1 VTGGVRST
9 PSAPPATR
17 RAGTQS
23 LAELPILIVVA
34 VLAAVVVKSFVA
46 QPFYIPSKSMYPQLQ
61 VGDRIVVSKLAYDL
75 HGPRRGDIVV
85 FDAPPSEATPARTSR
100 NPVVRASRAFAEAIG
115 VLQVKTE
122 FIKRVIGLPGDTVQ
136 GRNGRVYVNGL
147 YLYEPYLP
155 RGTLTSDFGPL
166 KVPAGQLWVM
176 GDNRGDSKDSRVFGP
191 VRESTVVGRT
201 VWRVWPF
208 SRACFL

>member
-1 VTGGVRST
+1 M
-9 PSAPPATR
+9 
-17 RAGTQS
+17 
-23 LAELPILIVVA
+23 
-34 VLAAVVVKSFVA
+34 AAVVVKSFVA
-46 QPFYIPSKSMYPQLQ
+46 QPFYIPSKSMYPQLR

-75 HGPRRGDIVV
+75 HDPRRGDIVV
-85 FDAPPSEATPARTSR
+85 FDAPPSEATPQRTSR
-100 NPVVRASRAFAEAIG
+100 NPLVRASRDFAEAIG

-136 GRNGRVYVNGL
+136 GRNGHVYVNGL

-155 RGTLTSDFGPL
+155 RGTLTSDFGPV
-166 KVPAGQLWVM
+166 KVLSHQLWVM

-191 VRESTVVGRT
+191 IRESTVVGRT